1 MSPEQ
6 RNILTL
12 ASDVFIH
19 KIRKWYMY
27 LMHILS
33 KTWRLLDG
41 PEVHVDDDIF
51 SYCLLL
57 TIIIKF
63 QQTTLPIFNRIKL

>member
-1 MSPEQ
+1 MC
-6 RNILTL
+6 
-12 ASDVFIH
+12 
-19 KIRKWYMY
+19 

-33 KTWRLLDG
+33 KTWRPLDG

-57 TIIIKF
+57 NIITMF
-63 QQTTLPIFNRIKL
+63 QHTTLPIFNRIKL